1 MDSYFSACRILCS
14 YQERGLMPK
23 PQGLDI
29 RPLSYGFHK
38 DGTKLSLTTS
48 FAESLMCNRRSTF
61 FSNGAGPIEIKPAC
75 LLLFL
80 MRSFTLRYSVT
91 CMRSSSACW

>member
-48 FAESLMCNRRSTF
+48 FAESLMQS
-61 FSNGAGPIEIKPAC
+61 
-75 LLLFL
+75 
-80 MRSFTLRYSVT
+80 
-91 CMRSSSACW
+91 